1 MGGYNFFRAVSIDVN
16 NKLLP
21 GIYQHK
27 SGILVRK
34 GVEVSSKINFFI

>member
-21 GIYQHK
+21 GIYQYK
-27 SGILVRK
+27 FGILMGK
-34 GVEVSSKINFFI
+34 GVQVSSKINFFI